1 MSTHQILAVIFILI
15 SGTQISAGNS
25 KPNILLILADDMG
38 FSDLGCYGS
47 EVATPHLDRLASCGV
62 RFTQFYNTAKC
73 HSSRASLLSGRYP
86 YQAGNR
92 SLQNAVTIPEVLGKA
107 GYFTAM
113 TGKWHL
119 HKQPTDFGFQRYFG
133 HLSGACNYFK
143 GDDTFRLNG
152 KPWPVPAKDFYTT
165 IANVD
170 FAMKFLAEARGEKK
184 PWCLYVAFNAPHAP
198 LQPLSQDFK
207 KYLGRYD
214 AGWDVLR
221 EARVKKQ
228 EQLGLFG
235 RRIEPCPR
243 PEHIPAWEKLTTEQR
258 AWESKRMTAY
268 AGVIDRLDQEIG
280 RLLGNIRDAGELEN
294 TLVIFV
300 SDNGASPYDRRN
312 AGKAL
317 EPSDPST
324 TWNLGTGWAW
334 MCNSPFRFY
343 KQNQFEGG
351 IASPAIVSWP
361 VGLKAKAGSVTNV
374 PAHLID
380 VLPTLAQA
388 SGSPITQTWPGRDLA
403 PLAGVDLG
411 PVLAGGTLPNR
422 PLYFLYDTDRGV
434 REGDWKLVSFQ
445 SDPWELYNL
454 AEDRTELHNLA
465 DQKPE
470 MRDRL
475 AKLWFE
481 MAEKVD
487 KVPAIRRTPVQ
498 ETAKP
503 ALHRQWTPYV
513 TPRK

>member
-25 KPNILLILADDMG
+25 KPNILLILADDLG

-235 RRIEPCPR
+235 AVSNRARGRNTSR
-243 PEHIPAWEKLTTEQR
+243 P
-258 AWESKRMTAY
+258 
-268 AGVIDRLDQEIG
+268 
-280 RLLGNIRDAGELEN
+280 
-294 TLVIFV
+294 
-300 SDNGASPYDRRN
+300 
-312 AGKAL
+312 GK
-317 EPSDPST
+317 
-324 TWNLGTGWAW
+324 N
-334 MCNSPFRFY
+334 
-343 KQNQFEGG
+343 
-351 IASPAIVSWP
+351 
-361 VGLKAKAGSVTNV
+361 
-374 PAHLID
+374 
-380 VLPTLAQA
+380 
-388 SGSPITQTWPGRDLA
+388 
-403 PLAGVDLG
+403 
-411 PVLAGGTLPNR
+411 
-422 PLYFLYDTDRGV
+422 
-434 REGDWKLVSFQ
+434 
-445 SDPWELYNL
+445 
-454 AEDRTELHNLA
+454 
-465 DQKPE
+465 
-470 MRDRL
+470 
-475 AKLWFE
+475 
-481 MAEKVD
+481 
-487 KVPAIRRTPVQ
+487 
-498 ETAKP
+498 
-503 ALHRQWTPYV
+503 
-513 TPRK
+513 